1 MELVK
6 EKEEVS
12 YLERKT
18 KDSRLELLLIMEE
31 AGHLKDVLMKKRS
44 FAANLKEEIDPAIR
58 EYFDNAIAQLSV
70 GNPNLNLYHMALD
83 RSDQGGRLCSFNAAS
98 GQWEPIIFC
107 QGP

>member
-1 MELVK
+1 MK

-58 EYFDNAIAQLSV
+58 EYFDNAIA
-70 GNPNLNLYHMALD
+70 
-83 RSDQGGRLCSFNAAS
+83 
-98 GQWEPIIFC
+98 
-107 QGP
+107 

>member
-1 MELVK
+1 
-6 EKEEVS
+6 
-12 YLERKT
+12 
-18 KDSRLELLLIMEE
+18 MEE

-83 RSDQGGRLCSFNAAS
+83 CSIRVGVFALSTPPLAS
-98 GQWEPIIFC
+98 GSLSFFAKGLE
-107 QGP
+107 G